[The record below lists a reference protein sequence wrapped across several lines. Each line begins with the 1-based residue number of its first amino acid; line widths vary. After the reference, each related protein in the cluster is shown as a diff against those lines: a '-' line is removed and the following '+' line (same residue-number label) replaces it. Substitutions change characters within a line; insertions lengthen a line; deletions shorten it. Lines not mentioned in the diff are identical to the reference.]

1 MRWGR
6 RYRSKGLMSWTVAIV
21 WSVDTR
27 VGVADRNPNA
37 LMGKRQKIRILD
49 ADNGERNILD

>member
-1 MRWGR
+1 
-6 RYRSKGLMSWTVAIV
+6 MSWTVAIV
-21 WSVDTR
+21 WSVGSR

-49 ADNGERNILD
+49 ADHGERNILD